1 MSKICGLLHSPPV
14 VGGLATGSEKD
25 TSKVKYHN
33 LWKIYH
39 RFEKNDENKTF
50 RKKTKTKS
58 IKIFIAC

>member
-1 MSKICGLLHSPPV
+1 MSTIFGLLHSPPV
-14 VGGLATGSEKD
+14 VGGLASGSEKD
-25 TSKVKYHN
+25 TNKVKYHN
-33 LWKIYH
+33 LWKIYN

>member
-1 MSKICGLLHSPPV
+1 M
-14 VGGLATGSEKD
+14 VGGLASGSEKD
-25 TSKVKYHN
+25 TNKVKYHN
-33 LWKIYH
+33 LWKIYN